1 MSSEALVTIL
11 GMALATYAT
20 RGGGFW
26 LAGHVSHISRVKKW
40 LQYIPGAILV
50 SMVVPE
56 SLSRGFPGILAV
68 SGACLVM
75 IRTRNLF
82 LAMTVG
88 VLMIV
93 ALRLVGLP

>member
-26 LAGHVSHISRVKKW
+26 LAGHFSHISRVKRW
-40 LQYIPGAILV
+40 LQHIPGAILV
-50 SMVVPE
+50 AMVVPE
-56 SLSRGFPGILAV
+56 SLSRGLPGIFAV
-68 SGACLVM
+68 LSACLVM
-75 IRTRNLF
+75 TKTRNLF

-88 VLMIV
+88 VTTII
-93 ALRLVGLP
+93 ALRLAGLP